1 MTDDDADKLPR
12 SGHERLIPALAVIA
26 VGVFFLLGN
35 LGIDWPFFDWNRWWA
50 WFILLAA
57 AWPLGDAWARYRR
70 LGHADALVWQELLS
84 ASAIVLVALMLIVP
98 LSWARWWPLFVIYG
112 GVCMLVRGPRRQ
124 RSRSR
129 W

>member
-1 MTDDDADKLPR
+1 M
-12 SGHERLIPALAVIA
+12 
-26 VGVFFLLGN
+26 F
-35 LGIDWPFFDWNRWWA
+35 
-50 WFILLAA
+50 
-57 AWPLGDAWARYRR
+57 
-70 LGHADALVWQELLS
+70 
-84 ASAIVLVALMLIVP
+84 IVP